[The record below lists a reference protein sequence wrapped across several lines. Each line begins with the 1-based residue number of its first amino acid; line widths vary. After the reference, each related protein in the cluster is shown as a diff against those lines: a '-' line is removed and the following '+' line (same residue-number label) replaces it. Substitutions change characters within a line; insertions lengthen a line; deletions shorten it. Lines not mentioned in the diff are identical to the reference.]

1 MTGSGFMQVLA
12 FSAPLC
18 TALICCVLMAMYH
31 SHGHRKIR
39 RRLTTLMMCTYA
51 AAFFCWLGVILYIAS
66 YDGFVWFNT
75 FFFLCLMLDQVFLYH
90 FVFIITGT
98 GGNRRFNPIHYIV
111 PLVLTIAM
119 GVWSLA
125 VPYEVQYY
133 IVESRGENAPGYL
146 WYSMFFSATV
156 PIFIL
161 YNIFYP
167 LAGLRRVRAY
177 RREVVNYSADD
188 YPASAGWL
196 YRLIF
201 LIWLSLPLASGV
213 LFVHK
218 SVLFSSSLTV
228 VGAFLPIFQYLI
240 ICYNLLSGNYVII
253 EPSPEEIATARA
265 SALDRFRFER
275 YMRESKPYLNPKLR
289 ITDVAAGLN
298 TNRSYISS
306 LVNGQYGMNFSRYV
320 NCLRL
325 EELNRLRTSPE
336 SAGYT
341 NMELVLMAGFSS
353 YRSYL
358 RVKAEDDKANTIKVF
373 E

>member
-1 MTGSGFMQVLA
+1 M
-12 FSAPLC
+12 
-18 TALICCVLMAMYH
+18 
-31 SHGHRKIR
+31 
-39 RRLTTLMMCTYA
+39 
-51 AAFFCWLGVILYIAS
+51 
-66 YDGFVWFNT
+66 
-75 FFFLCLMLDQVFLYH
+75 
-90 FVFIITGT
+90 
-98 GGNRRFNPIHYIV
+98 
-111 PLVLTIAM
+111 
-119 GVWSLA
+119 
-125 VPYEVQYY
+125 
-133 IVESRGENAPGYL
+133 
-146 WYSMFFSATV
+146 
-156 PIFIL
+156 
-161 YNIFYP
+161 
-167 LAGLRRVRAY
+167 RAY

-188 YPASAGWL
+188 YPASVGWL

-218 SVLFSSSLTV
+218 SVLFSSSLAV

-253 EPSPEEIATARA
+253 EPAVKETAA
-265 SALDRFRFER
+265 EKTAAFDSCRFER
-275 YMRESKPYLNPKLR
+275 YMCESKPYLNPKLR
-289 ITDVAAGLN
+289 ITDVAAGLG

-320 NCLRL
+320 NRLRL
-325 EELNRLRTSPE
+325 EELDRLRTAPQ

-358 RVKAEDDKANTIKVF
+358 RVKAEDDKAKTIKVF